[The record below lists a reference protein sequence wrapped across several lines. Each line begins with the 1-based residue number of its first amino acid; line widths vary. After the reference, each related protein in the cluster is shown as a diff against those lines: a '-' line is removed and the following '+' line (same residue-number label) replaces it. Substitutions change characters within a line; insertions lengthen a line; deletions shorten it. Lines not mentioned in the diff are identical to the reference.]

1 MVGEGDAADGA
12 VEARRMAVAI
22 FDMGLEA
29 EDGRAVRWILVGRVE
44 VANEAVAQHG
54 TMSDAGWRRT
64 QKARAGRR
72 VLVESIVFM
81 RGSLVR
87 LEMRRCRVWWKLFES
102 TRIFQKFAAFWQG
115 IVQFPSTKQ

>member
-1 MVGEGDAADGA
+1 LVDEGDAADGA

-22 FDMGLEA
+22 FGMGLEA

-54 TMSDAGWRRT
+54 AMSDAGWRRT

-81 RGSLVR
+81 RDSFVR
-87 LEMRRCRVWWKLFES
+87 LEMRGFRVCRMLFES
-102 TRIFQKFAAFWQG
+102 TMIFQKFRGFLAGNCTVF
-115 IVQFPSTKQ
+115 FN

>member
-1 MVGEGDAADGA
+1 
-12 VEARRMAVAI
+12 MAVAI

-54 TMSDAGWRRT
+54 AMSDAGWRRT

-72 VLVESIVFM
+72 VLVESIVSM
-81 RGSLVR
+81 RGSFVR
-87 LEMRRCRVWWKLFES
+87 LGMRRYRVLRTLFES
-102 TRIFQKFAAFWQG
+102 ARIFQKFAAFRQG
-115 IVQFPSTKQ
+115 IVQFPSTKQWDQQRQ